1 MRLGVKLAVH
11 PRARGRRGI
20 PSVVARSGVPA
31 VLAVATA
38 LAPFVV
44 RKST

>member
-1 MRLGVKLAVH
+1 MTRDVMLAVH
-11 PRARGRRGI
+11 PRARGRRGV

-38 LAPFVV
+38 LASFVV